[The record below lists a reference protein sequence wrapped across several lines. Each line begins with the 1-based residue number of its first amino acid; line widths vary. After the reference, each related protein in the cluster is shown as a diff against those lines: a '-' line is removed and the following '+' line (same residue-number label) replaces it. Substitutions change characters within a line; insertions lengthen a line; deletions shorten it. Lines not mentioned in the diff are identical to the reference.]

1 MTMTPTTSLPPRT
14 VEEIV
19 TRAGRPDFDRWTE
32 QVSRCG
38 HCSHPVRLRGHVE
51 HRSAT
56 GGLVT
61 YSTDAE
67 PDRVL
72 LIRCGNRRAAVCPSC
87 SFEYAGDMWQLLYA
101 GAAGGRKGVPETIRS
116 HPLVF
121 ATLTAPG
128 FGPVHT
134 TRADRTGGP
143 ARCRPARGTPRLC
156 PHGRPTWC
164 TTFHTENDPRLGH
177 PLCPDCY
184 DYPGHIA
191 FNWHAPELW
200 RRFTI
205 TLRRVLARQ
214 AGVSVGEFARCCRVS
229 FVKVAEFQ
237 RRGVVHFHALLRLDG
252 PGDDYQLPQLSIDA
266 NGLAEA
272 IREAVAHVRLTVEM
286 PGGPDLV
293 LRFGTQIDT
302 QTVNS
307 GPAGQLTPEHAA
319 RYIAKYATKS
329 AEDFGLGHRR
339 ITPEALSLLDVAD
352 HVDQLVRTAWQ
363 LGEHDAYEGLRR
375 WVHML
380 GFRGHFASKSRRYS
394 TTLGAIRGE
403 RRTYRQHQT
412 AEHIR
417 ELLDDDTTLVVS
429 HWEFA
434 GIGYLTTGD
443 TTLARS
449 AAARARERRQTAC
462 DAA

>member
-1 MTMTPTTSLPPRT
+1 
-14 VEEIV
+14 VEQIV
-19 TRAGRPDFDRWTE
+19 TRAARSDFDRWAD
-32 QVSRCG
+32 QVTLCG
-38 HCSHPVRLRGHVE
+38 HCAHPVRLRGRVE
-51 HRSAT
+51 HRTAI
-56 GGLVT
+56 GARMT
-61 YSTDAE
+61 YSTDGE

-87 SFEYAGDMWQLLYA
+87 SYEYAGDMWQLLYA
-101 GAAGGRKGVPETIRS
+101 GAAGGRKGVPESIRS

-134 TRADRTGGP
+134 TRADRTGP
-143 ARCRPARGTPRLC
+143 TRCRPTQGKPTLC

-164 TTFHTENDPRLGH
+164 TATHAENDPRLGQ

-184 DYPGHIA
+184 DYPGHVA

-205 TLRRVLARQ
+205 ILRRTLARQ
-214 AGVSVGEFARCCRVS
+214 TGLTLAEFGRRCQLS

-237 RRGVVHFHALLRLDG
+237 RRGVVHFHALIRLDG
-252 PGDDYQLPQLSIDA
+252 PGDHYQPPQININATTLTD
-266 NGLAEA
+266 A
-272 IREAVAHVRLTVEM
+272 IRHAVAQVRLTVAM
-286 PGGPDLV
+286 PDEPDLI
-293 LRFGTQIDT
+293 LRFGTQLDT
-302 QTVNS
+302 QTVNG
-307 GPAGQLTPEHAA
+307 GPAGELTPEHAA

-329 AEDFGLGHRR
+329 AEDFGLGPRR
-339 ITPEALSLLDVAD
+339 ITPDALPLLDVPD
-352 HVDQLVRTAWQ
+352 HVDRLIRTAWE
-363 LGEHDAYEGLRR
+363 LGKHPAYEGLRR

-403 RRTYRQHQT
+403 RRAYRQRQAAEQT
-412 AEHIR
+412 R
-417 ELLDDDTTLVVS
+417 ELLDEDTTLVVS

-434 GIGYLTTGD
+434 GVGYLTTGD
-443 TTLARS
+443 TALALS
-449 AAARARERRQTAC
+449 AAARARERRQAAR